1 MGSGAPGYDTE
12 APARLR
18 RLALEGISS
27 NSTRRAYSAAMDEF
41 LPWARYQIP
50 AAFSKV
56 QRTNNCYTVP
66 YLDLRS

>member
-1 MGSGAPGYDTE
+1 MTNIIPVPQEE
-12 APARLR
+12 AQARLR

-41 LPWARYQIP
+41 LTWAQYQIP
-50 AAFSKV
+50 AGFSKA

-66 YLDLRS
+66 YLDVPS